1 VDRSRPRHRSRRLRT
16 GCKTGAPELLQ
27 AADAAAVGIDDVGE
41 VGVEVGAGPGGVG
54 GVLGGGVP
62 ADAIMD
68 RIVHN
73 TIWIE
78 TGDVNMREHTAT
90 RGQLKPGR

>member
-1 VDRSRPRHRSRRLRT
+1 MPSQQQHPATPPSLPGGSTPASRVNA
-16 GCKTGAPELLQ
+16 G
-27 AADAAAVGIDDVGE
+27 AAAVGIDDVGE